1 MLRDVSHGT
10 YHGKKGSLKPFQ
22 AHNSLWLQTLLEENP
37 EMASISVGRNARKKG
52 TVAELFDERLIAELF
67 NLLWGQERSA
77 MPTVVDYAY
86 EEIWKRVI
94 MIGGSEEQRLSDVTL
109 SEQLGMS
116 RTPVRQ
122 ALERLVQEG
131 LVRSDPRRGFW
142 TSTFTAQDIHE
153 IYELRGALEVL
164 AIRLAAPQLSQND
177 LKSQLEALYAVR
189 AELDTHPVLR
199 FLQVDIRLHMLIAR
213 ASNNGRLIHSLSMLR
228 SQLSM
233 FQMQDTF
240 YPERMATALNDHEQ
254 VLLALLAGNVEKAED
269 SLARHINNA
278 KEGVLA
284 DIFLEGKED
293 V

>member
-1 MLRDVSHGT
+1 MT
-10 YHGKKGSLKPFQ
+10 
-22 AHNSLWLQTLLEENP
+22 
-37 EMASISVGRNARKKG
+37 SISTGTNGRKKG
-52 TVAELFDERLIAELF
+52 TVAEVFDESLTAELF

-77 MPTVVDYAY
+77 IPTVVDYAY

-153 IYELRGALEVL
+153 VYDLRGALEVL
-164 AIRLAAPQLSQND
+164 AVRLAAPHLSRED
-177 LKSQLEALYAVR
+177 LKAHLKALYAVR
-189 AELDTHPVLR
+189 AELDTNPVLR
-199 FLQVDIRLHMLIAR
+199 FLQVDIRFHMLITR
-213 ASNNGRLIHSLSMLR
+213 ASNNGRLIHSLSLLR
-228 SQLSM
+228 SQHTM
-233 FQMQDTF
+233 FQMQDTY
-240 YPERMATALNDHEQ
+240 YPKRMEIALNEHEQ
-254 VLLALLAGNVEKAED
+254 ILLAMLAGNIDEAAD
-269 SLARHINNA
+269 CLTRHIQHA

-284 DIFLEGKED
+284 DIFLEGKEG
-293 V
+293 VS

>member
-1 MLRDVSHGT
+1 MTSITTGIHG
-10 YHGKKGSLKPFQ
+10 
-22 AHNSLWLQTLLEENP
+22 
-37 EMASISVGRNARKKG
+37 RKKG
-52 TVAELFDERLIAELF
+52 TVAEVFDESLIAELF
-67 NLLWGQERSA
+67 DLLWGQERTA

-109 SEQLGMS
+109 AEQLKMS

-142 TSTFTAQDIHE
+142 TNTFTTQDINE

-164 AIRLAAPQLSQND
+164 AIRLAAPRLSQED
-177 LKSQLEALYAVR
+177 LMAQLEALYAVR
-189 AELDTHPVLR
+189 AELDVHPVLR
-199 FLQVDIRLHMLIAR
+199 FLQVDIRLHMLITR

-228 SQLSM
+228 SQLCM

-240 YPERMATALNDHEQ
+240 YPERMVIALNDHEQ
-254 VLLALLAGNVEKAED
+254 VLLALLAGNVDEAAD
-269 SLARHINNA
+269 CLSRHIHHA

>member
-1 MLRDVSHGT
+1 MT
-10 YHGKKGSLKPFQ
+10 YPSAGMDSQ
-22 AHNSLWLQTLLEENP
+22 
-37 EMASISVGRNARKKG
+37 KKG
-52 TVAELFDERLIAELF
+52 TVAEAFDESFGEELF
-67 NLLWGQERSA
+67 NLLWGQERTA

-109 SEQLGMS
+109 AEQLGMS

-142 TSTFTAQDIHE
+142 TGTFTAQDIHE
-153 IYELRGALEVL
+153 IYDLRGALEAL
-164 AIRLAAPQLSQND
+164 AIQLAAPRLSQEA
-177 LKSQLEALYAVR
+177 LKAHLDALYAVR
-189 AELDTHPVLR
+189 AVLDAHPVLR
-199 FLQVDIRLHMLIAR
+199 FLQVDIRFHTLITR
-213 ASNNGRLIHSLSMLR
+213 ASGNGRLIHSLAMLR

-240 YPERMATALNDHEQ
+240 YPKRMEIALNDHEQ
-254 VLLALLAGNVEKAED
+254 ILLALLAGNVDEAANC
-269 SLARHINNA
+269 LARHIRNA

-284 DIFLEGKED
+284 DIFLEGKEG
-293 V
+293 VS

>member
-1 MLRDVSHGT
+1 MT
-10 YHGKKGSLKPFQ
+10 
-22 AHNSLWLQTLLEENP
+22 
-37 EMASISVGRNARKKG
+37 SISTGTHDRKKG
-52 TVAELFDERLIAELF
+52 TVAEVFDESLIAELF
-67 NLLWGQERSA
+67 DLLWGQERTA

-86 EEIWKRVI
+86 EEIWKLVI

-109 SEQLGMS
+109 AEQLGMS

-142 TSTFTAQDIHE
+142 TNTFTTQDINE

-164 AIRLAAPQLSQND
+164 AVRLAASRLSQED
-177 LKSQLEALYAVR
+177 LKAQLEALYAVR

-199 FLQVDIRLHMLIAR
+199 FLQVDIRLHMLITR
-213 ASNNGRLIHSLSMLR
+213 ASNNARLIHSLSMLR
-228 SQLSM
+228 SQLCM

-240 YPERMATALNDHEQ
+240 YPERMVIALNDHEQ
-254 VLLALLAGNVEKAED
+254 VLLALLVGNVDEAAD
-269 SLARHINNA
+269 CLSRHIHHA

>member
-1 MLRDVSHGT
+1 MT
-10 YHGKKGSLKPFQ
+10 
-22 AHNSLWLQTLLEENP
+22 
-37 EMASISVGRNARKKG
+37 SISTGIHGHKKG
-52 TVAELFDERLIAELF
+52 TVAEVFDESLIAELF
-67 NLLWGQERSA
+67 DLLWGQERSA

-109 SEQLGMS
+109 AEQLGMS

-142 TSTFTAQDIHE
+142 TNTFTAQDIHE

-164 AIRLAAPQLSQND
+164 AVRLAAPRLSQED
-177 LKSQLEALYAVR
+177 LKAQLEALYAVR
-189 AELDTHPVLR
+189 AELDVHPVLR
-199 FLQVDIRLHMLIAR
+199 FLQVDIRLHMLITR
-213 ASNNGRLIHSLSMLR
+213 ASNNLRLIHSLSMLR
-228 SQLSM
+228 SQLCM

-240 YPERMATALNDHEQ
+240 YPERMVIALNDHEQ
-254 VLLALLAGNVEKAED
+254 VLLALLVGNVDEAAD
-269 SLARHINNA
+269 CLSRHIHHA

>member
-1 MLRDVSHGT
+1 MT
-10 YHGKKGSLKPFQ
+10 
-22 AHNSLWLQTLLEENP
+22 
-37 EMASISVGRNARKKG
+37 SISAGTNDRKKG
-52 TVAELFDERLIAELF
+52 TLAEVFDESLIADLF

-86 EEIWKRVI
+86 EEIWKHVI

-142 TSTFTAQDIHE
+142 TSTFTVKDIHE
-153 IYELRGALEVL
+153 IYDLRSALEML
-164 AIRLAAPQLSQND
+164 AVRLAAPQLSQED
-177 LKSQLEALYAVR
+177 LKSQLDTLYAVR
-189 AELDTHPVLR
+189 AELDSHPVLR
-199 FLQVDIRLHMLIAR
+199 FLQVDLHLHMLITR
-213 ASNNGRLIHSLSMLR
+213 ASNNGRLIHSLSLLR

-233 FQMQDTF
+233 FQMQDTY
-240 YPERMATALNDHEQ
+240 YPERMAKALDDHEQ
-254 VLLALLAGNVEKAED
+254 VLLALLAGNVDEAAD
-269 SLARHINNA
+269 FLGRHIRNA

-284 DIFLEGKED
+284 DIFFERKED

>member
-1 MLRDVSHGT
+1 MNLISTGT
-10 YHGKKGSLKPFQ
+10 NG
-22 AHNSLWLQTLLEENP
+22 
-37 EMASISVGRNARKKG
+37 RKKG
-52 TVAELFDERLIAELF
+52 TVAEVFDESLTAELF

-77 MPTVVDYAY
+77 IPTVVDYAY

-153 IYELRGALEVL
+153 VYDLRGALEVL
-164 AIRLAAPQLSQND
+164 AVRLAAPNLSQEN
-177 LKSQLEALYAVR
+177 LKAHLEALYAVR
-189 AELDTHPVLR
+189 GVLDTNPVLR
-199 FLQVDIRLHMLIAR
+199 FLQVDIQFHMLITR
-213 ASNNGRLIHSLSMLR
+213 ASNNSRLIHSLSLLR
-228 SQLSM
+228 SQHTM
-233 FQMQDTF
+233 FQMQDTY
-240 YPERMATALNDHEQ
+240 YPKRMEIALNEHEKI
-254 VLLALLAGNVEKAED
+254 LLAMLGGNIHEAAD
-269 SLARHINNA
+269 CLTRHIQHA

-284 DIFLEGKED
+284 DIFLEGKEG
-293 V
+293 VS

>member
-1 MLRDVSHGT
+1 MT
-10 YHGKKGSLKPFQ
+10 
-22 AHNSLWLQTLLEENP
+22 
-37 EMASISVGRNARKKG
+37 SISTGAHDRKKG
-52 TVAELFDERLIAELF
+52 TVAEVFDESLSAELF
-67 NLLWGQERSA
+67 NLLWGQERTA

-109 SEQLGMS
+109 AEQLGMS

-122 ALERLVQEG
+122 ALERLVHEG

-153 IYELRGALEVL
+153 IYDLRGALEVL
-164 AIRLAAPQLSQND
+164 AVRLAAPRLSQED
-177 LKSQLEALYAVR
+177 LKAHLEALYAVR
-189 AELDTHPVLR
+189 AELDAHPVLR
-199 FLQVDIRLHMLIAR
+199 FLQVDIRFHMLITR
-213 ASNNGRLIHSLSMLR
+213 ASSNGRLINSLSLLR

-240 YPERMATALNDHEQ
+240 YPRRMEIALNDHEQ
-254 VLLALLAGNVEKAED
+254 VLLALLAGKVDEAAD
-269 SLARHINNA
+269 CLARHIRNA

-284 DIFLEGKED
+284 DIFLEGREG
-293 V
+293 VS

>member
-1 MLRDVSHGT
+1 MAAITPGT
-10 YHGKKGSLKPFQ
+10 S
-22 AHNSLWLQTLLEENP
+22 N
-37 EMASISVGRNARKKG
+37 RKKG
-52 TVAELFDERLIAELF
+52 TVAEVFDERFSTELF

-86 EEIWKRVI
+86 EEIWKHVI

-153 IYELRGALEVL
+153 IYDLRGALEAL
-164 AIRLAAPQLSQND
+164 AVRLSAPRLSQDD
-177 LKSQLEALYAVR
+177 LKAHLEALYAVR

-199 FLQVDIRLHMLIAR
+199 FLQVDIRFHMLITR
-213 ASNNGRLIHSLSMLR
+213 ASHNGRLIHSLSMLR
-228 SQLSM
+228 SQHTM
-233 FQMQDTF
+233 FQMQDTY
-240 YPERMATALNDHEQ
+240 YPKRMEIALNEHEQ
-254 VLLALLAGNVEKAED
+254 ILLALLAGNVDEAANR
-269 SLARHINNA
+269 LTRHIEHA

-284 DIFLEGKED
+284 DIFLERKEGASSS
-293 V
+293 

>member
-1 MLRDVSHGT
+1 MTSVSTGT
-10 YHGKKGSLKPFQ
+10 
-22 AHNSLWLQTLLEENP
+22 ND
-37 EMASISVGRNARKKG
+37 RKKG
-52 TVAELFDERLIAELF
+52 TVAEVFDESLCAELF

-86 EEIWKRVI
+86 EEVWKRVI

-109 SEQLGMS
+109 AEQLGMS

-153 IYELRGALEVL
+153 IYDLRGALEVL
-164 AIRLAAPQLSQND
+164 AVRLAAPRLVQRD
-177 LKSQLEALYAVR
+177 LMAHLEALYAVR
-189 AELDTHPVLR
+189 AELDAHPVLR
-199 FLQVDIRLHMLIAR
+199 FLQVDIRLHMLITR

-254 VLLALLAGNVEKAED
+254 VLLALLAGNVEEAAD
-269 SLARHINNA
+269 FLARHIRNA
-278 KEGVLA
+278 KEGVVA
-284 DIFLEGKED
+284 TIYVERKED
-293 V
+293 VR

>member
-1 MLRDVSHGT
+1 MT
-10 YHGKKGSLKPFQ
+10 
-22 AHNSLWLQTLLEENP
+22 
-37 EMASISVGRNARKKG
+37 SISTGTNGPRKG
-52 TVAELFDERLIAELF
+52 TVAEVFDESLSAELF

-142 TSTFTAQDIHE
+142 TATYTAQDIHE
-153 IYELRGALEVL
+153 IYDLRGALEVL
-164 AIRLAAPQLSQND
+164 AVRLAAPRLSQEN
-177 LKSQLEALYAVR
+177 LKAHLEALYAVR

-199 FLQVDIRLHMLIAR
+199 FLQVDLRFHMLITR

-240 YPERMATALNDHEQ
+240 YPKRMEIALNDHEQ
-254 VLLALLAGNVEKAED
+254 ILLALLAGNVDEAAD
-269 SLARHINNA
+269 CLARHIRHA

-284 DIFLEGKED
+284 DIFLEGKEG
-293 V
+293 VS